1 MTPRGAGRAVRHL
14 SDLRRRSHSRAHR
27 ECALHDAP
35 VTQDQAGVGHRRE
48 LGVVGHEH
56 ERGAAAGVDRAQQIH
71 DVAAVRGVEV
81 PGRFVGEDDFGVV
94 GQCTGERHALLLAA
108 RQL

>member
-1 MTPRGAGRAVRHL
+1 ML
-14 SDLRRRSHSRAHR
+14 STTRPSRRTS
-27 ECALHDAP
+27 
-35 VTQDQAGVGHRRE
+35 AGVGHRRE

-81 PGRFVGEDDFGVV
+81 PGRFVGEDDLGVV
-94 GQCTGERHALLLAA
+94 GQRARERHALLLAA